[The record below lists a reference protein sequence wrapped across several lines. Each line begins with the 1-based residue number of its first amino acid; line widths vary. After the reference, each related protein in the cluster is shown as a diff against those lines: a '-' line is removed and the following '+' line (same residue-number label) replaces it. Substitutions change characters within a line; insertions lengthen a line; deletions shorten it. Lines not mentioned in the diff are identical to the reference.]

1 MQHGGG
7 SWQPFDAEALI
18 REKESLKKILFNI
31 NTKYLE
37 KIEELSLIRR
47 IGDSLVDITDLPSV
61 CKSIVTVIQQE
72 RGPDNCSL
80 MLVDDEKG
88 EIILRASKG
97 PFDEVAKYIEEDI
110 SSTRFHIGESIV
122 GHVARFGNSIRIQ
135 DVQSDERFTS
145 RKHHC

>member
-1 MQHGGG
+1 M
-7 SWQPFDAEALI
+7 
-18 REKESLKKILFNI
+18 
-31 NTKYLE
+31 
-37 KIEELSLIRR
+37 
-47 IGDSLVDITDLPSV
+47 
-61 CKSIVTVIQQE
+61 IQQE

-135 DVQSDERFTS
+135 DVQSDERFCVAENTTVEIRS
-145 RKHHC
+145 LMCIPLSIGGRVIGVLNLGHNTPDTFNADKERALTC